1 MRLSRRVSLYVVV
14 PGNGAFPAGVVMNS
28 VCLTTERRE
37 TDMAEEREDQKDE
50 ARGEVQTTRRG
61 LLQGAG
67 LAAAMAML
75 GGVSTPA
82 FAADAAPFPSHKK
95 WKIVFVNHVT
105 TNPFFVPTQYG
116 IEDACGLLGMD
127 YQWTG
132 SANADV
138 GEMVNAMNAAIAA
151 KADAIAVPIVD
162 PKAFDGPIQ
171 KALDAG
177 IPVFAYNADAPRG
190 STNPRLAYI
199 GQDLYLSGYQMGE
212 RIASLVDSGTVAL
225 FIATPGQLNI
235 QPRLDGAADAIKKSG
250 KKIDVQTIATGATVN
265 EELSKIKSFYLGHQ
279 DVKGMFAVD
288 AGSTQG
294 VAEVMKESNLP
305 AKGVHG
311 GGFDLLPRTVQL
323 IHDGFLDFTIDQ
335 QPYVQG
341 FYTVVEAFTFLASGG
356 LVGPANVNSGLKFV
370 TKGTVDPYLN
380 TETRYEGK
388 STKSQ
393 IVPHT
398 GGIKS

>member
-1 MRLSRRVSLYVVV
+1 
-14 PGNGAFPAGVVMNS
+14 
-28 VCLTTERRE
+28 
-37 TDMAEEREDQKDE
+37 
-50 ARGEVQTTRRG
+50 
-61 LLQGAG
+61 
-67 LAAAMAML
+67 MAML

-116 IEDACGLLGMD
+116 IEDACALLGMD

-138 GEMVNAMNAAIAA
+138 GEMVNALNAAIAA

-190 STNPRLAYI
+190 SSNPRLAYI

-212 RIASLVDSGTVAL
+212 RIVSLVDSGTVAL

-235 QPRLDGAADAIKKSG
+235 QPRLDGASDAIKKSG
-250 KKIDVQTIATGATVN
+250 KKIDIQTIATGATVN

-393 IVPHT
+393 IVPRS